1 LLPIGN
7 LFSLKVESVDH
18 IWRDDYSSRAAAVK
32 KNKINRL
39 TVQARSQ
46 HTTLKLLLLKI
57 VALSQIALS
66 HSISFSSTRN
76 FSSPF
81 FFLSPNPTDHP
92 TPKNTKETFSLG
104 FVNFGV

>member
-1 LLPIGN
+1 MIILVGLL
-7 LFSLKVESVDH
+7 L
-18 IWRDDYSSRAAAVK
+18 

-39 TVQARSQ
+39 TIQARSQ

-66 HSISFSSTRN
+66 HSISSTRN

-81 FFLSPNPTDHP
+81 FFLSPTQPT
-92 TPKNTKETFSLG
+92 TPPQPNTKETFSLG